1 MFTSLFAAWSTVFV
15 SSLLQ
20 GEAPLST
27 ILSSFEARAAASVVL
42 TITVAVIWRLL
53 ARLHDRD
60 IDAISSPVWHLGVT
74 LLRLVV
80 AIGGGSLLVVIWPTS
95 AEFSAISEQYGLGT
109 ETLARLALSMIL
121 AVGAYVLTTVIG
133 RFIREI
139 ASTRPEI
146 SDHQREIIY
155 RLTQVTTYLVA
166 LVGILGVWNANLG
179 GILVGAGFLGIVVG
193 MAARQTLGA
202 LLAGF
207 VLMFSRPF
215 EIGDWVE
222 VGNHE
227 GIVTE
232 ITVVNT
238 RIQTF
243 DGEYVMIPNDVVS
256 SESLVNRS
264 RKGRLRLDVEV
275 GVDYGTDLER
285 AATVAQEAVE
295 DLDEVLSVP
304 KPQVVAKRFADSAVV
319 LGVRPWIDR
328 PSARRKWR
336 AQTAVISTIHE
347 EFQSEGITIPFP
359 QRELSSRERTG
370 PVRLTEPAESP
381 AERNG
386 QQSDG
391 QKADER
397 KADDQKPD
405 TSAEQADANP
415 EDSR

>member
-1 MFTSLFAAWSTVFV
+1 MFTPVFDTPAAASELT
-15 SSLLQ
+15 LLQ
-20 GEAPLST
+20 GETPLAT
-27 ILSSFEARAAASVVL
+27 ILSSFEARIVASVLLV
-42 TITVAVIWRLL
+42 VAILAVWRSS

-60 IDAISSPVWHLGVT
+60 VESLSSLLWHLAVT
-74 LLRLVV
+74 LFRLTVVV
-80 AIGGGSLLVVIWPTS
+80 AGGSLLVAIWPTS
-95 AEFSAISEQYGLGT
+95 EEFATIAAEYGLDT
-109 ETLARLALSMIL
+109 QALVRVVLSMIL
-121 AVGAYVLTTVIG
+121 LVGAYVLTSVLG
-133 RFIREI
+133 RFITEI

-155 RLTQVTTYLVA
+155 RLAQVATYLVA
-166 LVGILGVWNANLG
+166 IVGILGVWEANLG
-179 GILVGAGFLGIVVG
+179 GFLVGAGFLGIVVG

-202 LLAGF
+202 LIAGF

-336 AQTAVISTIHE
+336 AQTAVIGTIHE

-359 QRELSSRERTG
+359 QRELSSREQTG
-370 PVRLTEPAESP
+370 PVRLTEPSESP

-391 QKADER
+391 QQADS
-397 KADDQKPD
+397 
-405 TSAEQADANP
+405 SAGQADANP